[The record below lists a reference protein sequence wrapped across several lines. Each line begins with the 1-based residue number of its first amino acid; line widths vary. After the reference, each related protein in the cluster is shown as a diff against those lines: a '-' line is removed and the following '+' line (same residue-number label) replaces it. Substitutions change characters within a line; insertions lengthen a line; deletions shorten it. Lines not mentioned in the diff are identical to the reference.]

1 LFFLVPGG
9 ETETARKVGK
19 SIILWG
25 HTYII
30 YIIYIYILLCIY
42 IYVCVLIYIM
52 GYIYIYIY
60 HQDYDILRVSEEG
73 GSISIYGRPT
83 INGIPSSLWTS

>member
-1 LFFLVPGG
+1 
-9 ETETARKVGK
+9 VGRQK
-19 SIILWG
+19 QQEKWESPSFCGDIHISYIL
-25 HTYII
+25 
-30 YIIYIYILLCIY
+30 YIYIFYCVYIY
-42 IYVCVLIYIM
+42 ICVCTNIHN
-52 GYIYIYIY
+52 GIYIY